1 MVWLLNELS
10 AGELCCAPSALK
22 RRFRFSRAIRQPV
35 VAAIATVSVE
45 PHLFAPRALQTLNRA
60 AIKASMSEDDDD
72 DFSAFGQVG
81 AAATA
86 TKMPDLGAA
95 DDDDEFR

>member
-1 MVWLLNELS
+1 MSCLLANCVALR
-10 AGELCCAPSALK
+10 ALPSATLPLL
-22 RRFRFSRAIRQPV
+22 RAIRQPV
-35 VAAIATVSVE
+35 VAAIATVSE

>member
-1 MVWLLNELS
+1 M
-10 AGELCCAPSALK
+10 
-22 RRFRFSRAIRQPV
+22 PV
-35 VAAIATVSVE
+35 VAIATVSRAA
-45 PHLFAPRALQTLNRA
+45 PFAPRALQTLNRA

>member
-1 MVWLLNELS
+1 M
-10 AGELCCAPSALK
+10 
-22 RRFRFSRAIRQPV
+22 SR
-35 VAAIATVSVE
+35 E
-45 PHLFAPRALQTLNRA
+45 PHLFAPRARSKPSIA
-60 AIKASMSEDDDD
+60 RPSKPMSDDDDD